1 MRRAITGG
9 AILGAIA
16 LIAAGC
22 APDAP
27 HGNAAAAST
36 GDELLVTMDEFS
48 FAPARMS
55 AAEGATFTITLENN
69 GSVPHEFMVG
79 RDVMADGGFEED
91 LLGELYLSI
100 EGDGYMSTLPDEKS
114 EGEEEHDEDE
124 GSGDEP
130 EQDHAGN
137 TIMVEPGG
145 RVQVTLEMPSGGAD
159 VLEMACFI
167 EGHYE
172 AGMHAELVVNSSSL

>member
-1 MRRAITGG
+1 MGRVIRMG
-9 AILGAIA
+9 AILGVIA

-27 HGNAAAAST
+27 HGNAAAAET
-36 GDELLVTMDEFS
+36 GSELLVTMDDFS
-48 FAPARMS
+48 YAPARIS
-55 AAEGATFTITLENN
+55 APEGSTFTIKLVND
-69 GSVPHEFMVG
+69 GSVPHEFMIG
-79 RDVMADGGFEED
+79 RDVMADGGFAD
-91 LLGELYLSI
+91 DMLGELYVSI
-100 EGDGYMSTLPDEKS
+100 EGSGYMSTLPDERP
-114 EGEEEHDEDE
+114 EAEEDHAEDE

-130 EQDHAGN
+130 EQDHAGD

-145 RVQVTLEMPSGGAD
+145 EVNVTIEIPPGSAGT
-159 VLEMACFI
+159 LEMACFI

>member
-1 MRRAITGG
+1 MKRAITGA

-27 HGNAAAAST
+27 HGNAAAAES
-36 GDELLVTMDEFS
+36 GDEILVTMDEFS
-48 FAPARMS
+48 FTPARVS
-55 AAEGATFTITLENN
+55 APGGSTFVITLENDGN
-69 GSVPHEFMVG
+69 VAHEFMIG
-79 RDVMADGGFEED
+79 RDVMDDGGFEED

-100 EGDGYMSTLPDEKS
+100 EGDGYMSTLPDVKPEA
-114 EGEEEHDEDE
+114 EEEHGEDE

-145 RVQVTLEMPSGGAD
+145 RVNVTLAMPEGG
-159 VLEMACFI
+159 VPNLEFACFI